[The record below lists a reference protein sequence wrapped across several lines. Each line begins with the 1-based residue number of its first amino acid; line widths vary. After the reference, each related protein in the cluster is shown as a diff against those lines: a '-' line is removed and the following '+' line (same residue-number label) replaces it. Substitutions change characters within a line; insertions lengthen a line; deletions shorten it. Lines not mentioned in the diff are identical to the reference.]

1 MKILLVKDLMR
12 ILRASRP
19 TVYRWLAE
27 RRMGIGTFPLPISQA
42 GRQLRWN
49 ADDIE
54 QFCQSQSNVR
64 LPIAI
69 ANSKQRR
76 EKKAFQDRQEAAAAV
91 LEKHGI
97 LINNST
103 KRGGE

>member
-54 QFCQSQSNVR
+54 AFCQSRGVPQPPVVVTS
-64 LPIAI
+64 P
-69 ANSKQRR
+69 KQQIKRTEEHR
-76 EKKAFQDRQEAAAAV
+76 NRQEATAAV
-91 LEKHGI
+91 LAKHGI
-97 LINNST
+97 LGT
-103 KRGGE
+103 KKPQGE